1 MRTSKDGCLNQGYSK
16 GYIKKEASGQRR
28 FRMPGEFEKHQ
39 GCMMIWPVRPG
50 SWSYGGREAKKTFC
64 EIANA
69 IAEDEKLFMLADKEH
84 RKEAEQALY
93 NCENHENIQVLE
105 IETDDAWARDVGP
118 TFVLDEQGKVHGISW
133 SFNAW
138 GGAYDGLYAH
148 WEKDDLAAE
157 RFCQELGLSCIDA
170 SPFVLEGG
178 SIHSDGE
185 GTILTTK
192 ACLLSPGRNPSM
204 DKAEIERVLCNYLG
218 GEKVIW
224 LPHGIYGDETNEHV
238 DNICAF
244 IKPGVVALAWTE
256 EKADVQYAYS
266 KACYE
271 VLCRE
276 RDARGRSF
284 QILKLPVPKKPVL
297 ITEEECKG
305 FVFEEGEDQ
314 REPGERLAA
323 SYVNFYIANNSVIV
337 PQFGDENDGLAV
349 ELLGEAFPER
359 KIVPV
364 MAGSVIAGGGNI
376 HCITQQ
382 IPEEI
387 GSSTKV
393 YKNRRY

>member
-1 MRTSKDGCLNQGYSK
+1 MRISKGGCLNG
-16 GYIKKEASGQRR
+16 GRDNGGQNNGGQDNGGA
-28 FRMPGEFEKHQ
+28 FRMPGEFERHW

-50 SWSYGGREAKKTFC
+50 SWIYGGKEAKSTFC
-64 EIANA
+64 RIADA
-69 IAEDEKLFMLADKEH
+69 IAADEKLFMLADKEH
-84 RKEAEQALY
+84 KEEAERMLY

-118 TFVLDEQGKVHGISW
+118 TFVTDEKGKVHGISW

-138 GGAYDGLYAH
+138 GGEHDGLYAH
-148 WEKDDLAAE
+148 WERDDLAAE
-157 RFCQELGLSCIDA
+157 RFCERLGIPCVDA

-185 GTILTTK
+185 GTILTTE

-204 DKAEIERVLCNYLG
+204 SKTEIERVLCNYLG

-244 IKPGVVALAWTE
+244 IRPGVVALAWIEDE
-256 EKADVQYAYS
+256 EDVQYPYS

-271 VLCRE
+271 LLLKE
-276 RDARGRSF
+276 RDARGRKF
-284 QILKLPVPKKPVL
+284 QIIKLPIPRQPVL
-297 ITEEECKG
+297 MTEEECKG
-305 FVFEEGEDQ
+305 FVFEEGEDE

-323 SYVNFYIANNSVIV
+323 SYVNFYISNRSVIL
-337 PQFGDENDGLAV
+337 PQFGDENDEPAV
-349 ELLGEAFPER
+349 RLLGEAFPER

-364 MAGSVIAGGGNI
+364 MARSVIVGGGNI

-382 IPEEI
+382 IPE
-387 GSSTKV
+387 GSLGEEQQI
-393 YKNRRY
+393 